1 MPELRTIPIDK
12 IRIPDVRVSSILN
25 DEQKALLRSTIQ
37 SVGVIQDPVVRTLPD
52 GSYEIIAGR
61 SRIQELASQGAT
73 EVQCKVIEADEKTG
87 LIMNII
93 ENVARGSYDY
103 ISISRAIRKLREIGT
118 SLEELE
124 KIFPW
129 KKRWI
134 EFIEQLQ
141 DLPEDVVEGI
151 RTGKITPTHVQVAL
165 AMPTPYEVH
174 DALRSAMNLGW
185 SSTVLKTYVENRL
198 EQIQRAKM
206 EAAARGTAPVIPEA
220 NPVELVQY
228 KQCLVCGYKKP
239 ADQVTVQLI
248 CEDCR
253 NIASYVAA
261 NLGSNPDALQT
272 LYAALQAYFGPP
284 TPGVPGNTKP
294 REVSSQG

>member
-25 DEQKALLRSTIQ
+25 EEQKALLRSTIQ
-37 SVGVIQDPVVRTLPD
+37 SVGVIQDPVVRAQPD
-52 GSYEIIAGR
+52 GSYEVLAGK
-61 SRIQELASQGAT
+61 SRIQELAAQGAT
-73 EVQCKVIEADEKTG
+73 EVQCKVIEADDKTS

-103 ISISRAIRKLREIGT
+103 ISISRAIRKLRELGAT
-118 SLEELE
+118 YEELE
-124 KIFPW
+124 KVFPW

-141 DLPEDVVEGI
+141 DLPPDVVEGI
-151 RTGKITPTHVQVAL
+151 RSGKITPTHVQVAL

-174 DALRSAMNLGW
+174 DALRSAMNLEW
-185 SSTVLKTYVENRL
+185 SSSVLKTYVENRL

-206 EAAARGTAPVIPEA
+206 EAAAKGTAPIIPEA
-220 NPVELVQY
+220 NPQELVQY

-248 CEDCR
+248 CEDCL
-253 NIASYVAA
+253 NIARYVAA
-261 NLGSNPDALQT
+261 NLGSSPDT
-272 LYAALQAYFGPP
+272 LNTIYAALQAYFGPP
-284 TPGVPGNTKP
+284 QSAP
-294 REVSSQG
+294 RAVRPSTTDASQG

>member
-1 MPELRTIPIDK
+1 
-12 IRIPDVRVSSILN
+12 
-25 DEQKALLRSTIQ
+25 
-37 SVGVIQDPVVRTLPD
+37 
-52 GSYEIIAGR
+52 
-61 SRIQELASQGAT
+61 
-73 EVQCKVIEADEKTG
+73 
-87 LIMNII
+87 MNII

-134 EFIEQLQ
+134 EFIEGLQ
-141 DLPEDVVEGI
+141 DLPDDVVEGI

-174 DALRSAMNLGW
+174 DALRSAMNLEW
-185 SSTVLKTYVENRL
+185 SSSVLKTYVENRL

-206 EAAARGTAPVIPEA
+206 EAAAKGVEPVIPEA
-220 NPVELVQY
+220 NPQELVQY

-239 ADQVTVQLI
+239 AEQVTVQLI
-248 CEDCR
+248 CEDCL
-253 NIASYVAA
+253 NIARYVAA
-261 NLGSNPDALQT
+261 NLGSSPDT
-272 LYAALQAYFGPP
+272 LNTIYAALQAYFGPP
-284 TPGVPGNTKP
+284 QGFQGAAGKP